1 MSIDRSADM
10 KTRIKEA
17 RKRAGLSQAEA
28 ASLFHI
34 SLSTYRNWETGRAM
48 MNGAQLL
55 EVADAFETT
64 VDYLL
69 MVDVKAYDDDER
81 ELLSMYEDMNRK
93 DRKVV
98 LTLCRALLGQY
109 E

>member
-1 MSIDRSADM
+1 M
-10 KTRIKEA
+10 KTRLKEA
-17 RKRAGLSQAEA
+17 RKKAGLSQAEA
-28 ASLFHI
+28 ADLFHI

-69 MVDVKAYDDDER
+69 MVDVQAYDDDER

-98 LTLCRALLGQY
+98 LTLCRALLGRY